1 MPDASMKDARKCAAL
16 PAARHAAGE
25 YPPLLFRPA
34 GTPGT
39 GSGGCTGGRT
49 HHASAAAAAPAAHAH
64 DSRSPHSLVMVN
76 DVDGWTSSSLLSA
89 SMNTP
94 LSSTSG
100 GIHPWTLSNL
110 APAASQRL
118 VVNPA
123 KSAKHSAA
131 RAAEVAASRGDLG
144 AVFAVDGS
152 IMGANSGKSPSTDGV
167 APPPRATALQRRR
180 VSAQR
185 EAPSAVLWLAPAALW
200 TAAVTTPSAP
210 SRLACSGA
218 DDATI
223 LSTRMAPEG
232 VPDGYSPPSP
242 DAMETKSCSSRGHR
256 ATAVAAA
263 AECLA
268 QAANVASTGATH
280 PGCLATSSRY
290 LHLSKSPMR
299 SKAAIGSTACAIPRD
314 FLSSSPIS
322 PPSSPISSA
331 GSCATAPWSVR
342 VMGPDACSHANGANV
357 TPHPPLRHSGVARQV
372 MD

>member
-1 MPDASMKDARKCAAL
+1 
-16 PAARHAAGE
+16 
-25 YPPLLFRPA
+25 
-34 GTPGT
+34 
-39 GSGGCTGGRT
+39 
-49 HHASAAAAAPAAHAH
+49 
-64 DSRSPHSLVMVN
+64 
-76 DVDGWTSSSLLSA
+76 
-89 SMNTP
+89 
-94 LSSTSG
+94 
-100 GIHPWTLSNL
+100 
-110 APAASQRL
+110 
-118 VVNPA
+118 
-123 KSAKHSAA
+123 
-131 RAAEVAASRGDLG
+131 
-144 AVFAVDGS
+144 
-152 IMGANSGKSPSTDGV
+152 
-167 APPPRATALQRRR
+167 
-180 VSAQR
+180 
-185 EAPSAVLWLAPAALW
+185 
-200 TAAVTTPSAP
+200 
-210 SRLACSGA
+210 
-218 DDATI
+218 
-223 LSTRMAPEG
+223 MAPEG

-242 DAMETKSCSSRGHR
+242 DAMETKSCSNRGHR

-280 PGCLATSSRY
+280 PGCFATSSRY